1 MNFHIFNIIILA
13 KLIWVLN
20 RLVGSGSIL
29 RNNLKPGSS
38 INASKLAGV
47 LNRLA
52 GSETILAW
60 YQDKP
65 IGALKRLVGSG
76 EISGKEV
83 WLMHYYAHDS

>member
-1 MNFHIFNIIILA
+1 MNRPASSESMLC
-13 KLIWVLN
+13 
-20 RLVGSGSIL
+20 
-29 RNNLKPGSS
+29 NNLKPGSL
-38 INASKLAGV
+38 INESKPVKV

-65 IGALKRLVGSG
+65 VGVLNRLAGTG
-76 EISGKEV
+76 EILGKEV